1 MAMAKPYRIER
12 KKHAALGGSLALVPD
27 LGTQSQHES
36 LERDVYDDPRIAQII
51 ETLKELRGFL
61 DPSQRM
67 ATYIIDTYKRELTE
81 INALRVDIDAMKQ
94 AIEATKYEIAS
105 LHVTENSGDG
115 MRRVSGELDAVVND
129 TERAIT
135 AILAATEDI
144 ETQAGILRAVMGKAS
159 EPLEIIQERVIQL
172 YESCNF
178 QDLTGQRIT
187 KIVRTLGFVE
197 SRLDKMIQVWGGIEA
212 FKDFEDKAQPF
223 QAFTGSTMT
232 DATLLNGPRLEED
245 AGHVSQDDIDALF
258 Q

>member
-1 MAMAKPYRIER
+1 
-12 KKHAALGGSLALVPD
+12 
-27 LGTQSQHES
+27 
-36 LERDVYDDPRIAQII
+36 
-51 ETLKELRGFL
+51 
-61 DPSQRM
+61 
-67 ATYIIDTYKRELTE
+67 
-81 INALRVDIDAMKQ
+81 
-94 AIEATKYEIAS
+94 
-105 LHVTENSGDG
+105 
-115 MRRVSGELDAVVND
+115 
-129 TERAIT
+129 
-135 AILAATEDI
+135 
-144 ETQAGILRAVMGKAS
+144 
-159 EPLEIIQERVIQL
+159 VIQL